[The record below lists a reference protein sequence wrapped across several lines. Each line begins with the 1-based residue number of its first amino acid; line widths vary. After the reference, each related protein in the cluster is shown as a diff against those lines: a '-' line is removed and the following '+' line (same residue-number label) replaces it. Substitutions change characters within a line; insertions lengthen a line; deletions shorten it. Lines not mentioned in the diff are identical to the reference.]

1 MNSSGFYAVWALL
14 GAATLGLW
22 ALSYRRGSSLARPAA
37 VVRRV
42 ATGPILRVVLV
53 AVVMFAGWHFFA
65 R

>member
-22 ALSYRRGSSLARPAA
+22 VLSYRPRSSLARPAA
-37 VVRRV
+37 VMRRV
-42 ATGPILRVVLV
+42 ATGPILRIVLV